1 MYQHYLVTGA
11 TGFLGRT
18 LVSEMDRRGMNVS
31 ALVMK
36 SDPFVAGLPDGVS
49 VFYGDVSDKASMRP
63 FFESGGENFC
73 VIHCA
78 GIISIASAHDERIY
92 RVNVGGT
99 RNVAELCEAYH
110 ASKLIYVSSVHA
122 IPELSSGDII
132 TEPKRFSPSAVWGDY
147 AKSKASAT
155 QIVLEFAR
163 RGLNASVVLPSG
175 IIGPGDT
182 ARGNITEMLL
192 AFCKGRLPFGVRGG
206 YDFADVRDVADGILS
221 CAEKGRIGECYILS
235 GHYSSI
241 RNLLASAGS
250 VIGRAKPPLCVP
262 IGIARAVAPFSET
275 ISRIRKKKPF
285 FTPYSIAVLA
295 SNGRFSHRKASCEFG
310 YEPRSLDETLRD
322 TVLWLSQFFDKNG
335 ATPFCG
341 RRPGMTCSNLQNP

>member
-11 TGFLGRT
+11 AGFLGRT

-122 IPELSSGDII
+122 NPELSSGDII
-132 TEPKRFSPSAVWGDY
+132 TEPERFSPSAVWGDY

-235 GHYSSI
+235 GHYATV
-241 RNLLASAGS
+241 REVLVTVRELAGLK
-250 VIGRAKPPLCVP
+250 RAVLCVP
-262 IGIARAVAPFSET
+262 LKTAKMFAPVAEKLCLRFGRP
-275 ISRIRKKKPF
+275 PA
-285 FTPYSIAVLA
+285 FTPYAIAVLA
-295 SNGRFSHRKASCEFG
+295 SNGNFSHGAATSELG
-310 YEPRSLDETLRD
+310 YRPRSLRRTLAD
-322 TVLWLSQFFDKNG
+322 TLSWLKNKFPEKK
-335 ATPFCG
+335 AF
-341 RRPGMTCSNLQNP
+341 RPQKVKRS